1 METGIKDSFASGLRQ
16 AVVAVAED
24 ACSSALAASREE
36 LPQKLDRRRLPIF
49 AEAKLQGSQT
59 DDQRLRD
66 QTDGS
71 A

>member
-1 METGIKDSFASGLRQ
+1 IKDSFASGLRRQ
-16 AVVAVAED
+16 WWLSPRTLAVP
-24 ACSSALAASREE
+24 LLRHREE